1 MESYFSMMDANLLR
15 QTLSNWIISCA
26 NELQPVFDY
35 MKEELLRRN
44 YIHADETYVK
54 VIEEN
59 VKDSKSKRFM
69 WLYRSG
75 GIENHIILYD
85 YQKTRSGS
93 CAEEFL

>member
-35 MKEELLRRN
+35 MKDELLRRN

-75 GIENHIILYD
+75 GIENHINLYD